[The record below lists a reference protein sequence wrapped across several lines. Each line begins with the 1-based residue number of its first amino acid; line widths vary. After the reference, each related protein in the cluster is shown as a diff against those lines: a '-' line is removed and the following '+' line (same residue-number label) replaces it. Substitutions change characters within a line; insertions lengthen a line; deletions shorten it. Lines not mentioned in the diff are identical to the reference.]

1 MAKTKGIRK
10 AKHGKR
16 HSRKKHGGEIFQTMD
31 DIINK
36 KKELEKELEDRNNN
50 LKKLEVL
57 QYLKIYSE
65 LKPRISEG
73 LFKMT
78 NKVAYGEFDRYRN
91 NIDKNDH
98 NPIANYKTLSKPDL
112 NEKIKSL
119 ENELRD
125 KVGNKEKEDIEKELN
140 TLKTT
145 CPTKVNVDVEKK
157 NSENITT
164 RYTTTF
170 QNTTEDSIKSEGD
183 FKCNANGP
191 GEIIVK
197 DKNATD
203 NGELRTVDAV
213 NGIVPLNIETQK
225 LFQINYKPNGQEEK
239 KEKVPEWKEEPG
251 IVPDHAFTPDVERS
265 VEIKREKAERKF
277 LKTWTDS
284 PAYKLDDGS
293 PNWKKIYEFFNSR
306 DMVKP
311 IVLTDEYKKFM
322 EDRCSHDQ
330 YSMQAIENIDCK
342 LDTPKKKNIK
352 KKMLLAI
359 HPDKNPGKCYEVAT
373 DKMKKLNEKCD
384 QKGGKKSKKTQRKRK
399 RKHRASSR
407 H

>member
-36 KKELEKELEDRNNN
+36 KTELENKIGGLDDNLE
-50 LKKLEVL
+50 KLEVL
-57 QYLKIYSE
+57 QYLKSYSE
-65 LKPRISEG
+65 LKPMSETF
-73 LFKMT
+73 LSASNPK
-78 NKVAYGEFDRYRN
+78 RYQKFIETQTMIDN
-91 NIDKNDH
+91 NNN
-98 NPIANYKTLSKPDL
+98 NPIANYKTLSKPNL
-112 NEKIKSL
+112 NEKINSL
-119 ENELRD
+119 ENDLRE
-125 KVGNKEKEDIEKELN
+125 KVKGKGDIKNELN

-183 FKCNANGP
+183 FKCKADGP
-191 GEIIVK
+191 GEIKVK
-197 DKNATD
+197 DKNAKD
-203 NGELRTVDAV
+203 NGKLRTVNAV
-213 NGIVPLNIETQK
+213 DGIVPLNIETQQK
-225 LFQINYKPNGQEEK
+225 FQINYSEFKQKKNNTEK
-239 KEKVPEWKEEPG
+239 LPEWRETPD
-251 IVPDHAFTPDVERS
+251 IPDHAFTPDVERS
-265 VEIKREKAERKF
+265 VEIKREKAEREF

-311 IVLTDEYKKFM
+311 IVLTEEYEKFK
-322 EDRCSHDQ
+322 DRCSHEQ
-330 YSMQAIENIDCK
+330 YSMTTIENIDCK
-342 LDTPKKKNIK
+342 LDTKGKKKIRQ
-352 KKMLLAI
+352 KMLLAI
-359 HPDKNPGKCYEVAT
+359 HPDKNPGECLKVAT
-373 DKMKKLNEKCD
+373 NKMKKLNEKCD

>member
-1 MAKTKGIRK
+1 MTKTKGIRK

-36 KKELEKELEDRNNN
+36 KTELENKIGGLDDNLE
-50 LKKLEVL
+50 KLEVL
-57 QYLKIYSE
+57 QYLKSYSE
-65 LKPRISEG
+65 LKPRSETF
-73 LFKMT
+73 LSASNPK
-78 NKVAYGEFDRYRN
+78 RYQKFIETQTMIDN
-91 NIDKNDH
+91 NN
-98 NPIANYKTLSKPDL
+98 NPIANYKDLSKPDL
-112 NEKIKSL
+112 NEKINSL
-119 ENELRD
+119 ENDLRE
-125 KVGNKEKEDIEKELN
+125 KVKGKGDIKNELN

-183 FKCNANGP
+183 FKCKADGP

-197 DKNATD
+197 DKNAKD
-203 NGELRTVDAV
+203 NGKLRTVNAV
-213 NGIVPLNIETQK
+213 DGIVPLNIETQQK
-225 LFQINYKPNGQEEK
+225 FQINYSEFKQKKNNTEK
-239 KEKVPEWKEEPG
+239 LPEWRETPD
-251 IVPDHAFTPDVERS
+251 IPDHAFTPDVERS
-265 VEIKREKAERKF
+265 VEIKREKAEREF

-311 IVLTDEYKKFM
+311 IVLTDEYEKFK
-322 EDRCSHDQ
+322 DRCSHEQ
-330 YSMQAIENIDCK
+330 YSMTTIENIDCK
-342 LDTPKKKNIK
+342 LDTKGKKKIRQ
-352 KKMLLAI
+352 KMLLAI
-359 HPDKNPGKCYEVAT
+359 HPDKNPGECLKVAT
-373 DKMKKLNEKCD
+373 NKMKKLNEKCD

>member
-36 KKELEKELEDRNNN
+36 KTELENKIGGLDDNLE
-50 LKKLEVL
+50 KLEVL
-57 QYLKIYSE
+57 QYLKSYSE
-65 LKPRISEG
+65 LKPMSETF
-73 LFKMT
+73 LSASNPK
-78 NKVAYGEFDRYRN
+78 RYQKFIKTQTMIDN
-91 NIDKNDH
+91 NNN
-98 NPIANYKTLSKPDL
+98 NPIANYKTLSKPNL

-119 ENELRD
+119 ENDLRE
-125 KVGNKEKEDIEKELN
+125 KVKGKGDIENELN

-183 FKCNANGP
+183 FKCKADGP
-191 GEIIVK
+191 GEIKVK
-197 DKNATD
+197 DKNAKD
-203 NGELRTVDAV
+203 NGELRTVNAV
-213 NGIVPLNIETQK
+213 DGIVPLNIETQQK
-225 LFQINYKPNGQEEK
+225 FQINYNSNVQE
-239 KEKVPEWKEEPG
+239 KEKETVPNWRRERT
-251 IVPDHAFTPDVERS
+251 ILDHPFTPYVVRS
-265 VEIKREKAERKF
+265 VEIDRENDEREF

-311 IVLTDEYKKFM
+311 IVLTEEYEKFK
-322 EDRCSHDQ
+322 DRCSHEQ
-330 YSMQAIENIDCK
+330 YSMTTIENIDCK
-342 LDTPKKKNIK
+342 LDTKGKKKIRQ
-352 KKMLLAI
+352 KMLLAI
-359 HPDKNPGKCYEVAT
+359 HPDKNPGECLKVAT
-373 DKMKKLNEKCD
+373 NKMKKLNEKCD